1 MATKKKTYK
10 PINPKAKKYQGL
22 AKKQAEANRYL
33 KQARITLGK
42 DHKAYKNTMNK
53 IHMFQKR
60 HGLDR
65 KNSLS
70 MSGLTTKD
78 VELYTELVDS
88 IRDSTYI
95 NPKNYELYIEQQEAF
110 FRKEGWGKTS
120 KEIKAF
126 MDFRDSDVF
135 EEIAGETVT
144 PSSLLNRAKEYNE
157 GQFNL
162 EEFGQIIQ
170 LFMRENA
177 GKEADK
183 RDFFN
188 FADKFEKAKKE
199 KKEDLDDFDK
209 AVDYYLSDD
218 ILNDYEILPT
228 FDDFI
233 RGF

>member
-1 MATKKKTYK
+1 MAKKTYR
-10 PINPKAKKYQGL
+10 PINPRAKKYQGL

-33 KQARITLGK
+33 KEARITLGK
-42 DHKAYKNTMNK
+42 DHRAYVNVMSK
-53 IHMFQKR
+53 IHMFQKK

-78 VELYTELVDS
+78 IELYTELVDS

-95 NPKNYELYIEQQEAF
+95 NPENYEKYMQQQEAF

-120 KEIKAF
+120 SEIKAF

-144 PSSLLNRAKEYNE
+144 PSSLLDRAKEYKE

-162 EEFGQIIQ
+162 EEFSQVIQ

-177 GKEADK
+177 GKKTDK
-183 RDFFN
+183 RQFFN
-188 FADKFEKAKKE
+188 FADKFETAKKSRP
-199 KKEDLDDFDK
+199 DDFDK

-218 ILNDYEILPT
+218 ILEDYDLIPT
-228 FDDFI
+228 FEDFI
-233 RGF
+233 KQF